1 MGIRIRPQEIDIPS
15 DDPFRND
22 LLNRKEP
29 AEILTQLIDGIEG
42 PCVLAVDA
50 AWGAG
55 KTTFLKM
62 WAQHLRNEQFPVV
75 EFNAWETDHAG
86 DPFVAIVTE
95 LTEGL
100 RELKDESLT
109 EKIDATKE
117 AAKQVAIRAIPGVI
131 RVATAGILDVQPLIE
146 NQVGSVLASYAEDRL
161 KEYSKAKDSI
171 EEFGNKLQEMA
182 VSLAQSECHP
192 LIVMIDELDR
202 CRPSYAVELLEVAK
216 HLFAVD
222 NAVFVL
228 AVNRDQLTH
237 SIKALY
243 GNDFDAIGY
252 LRRFVDVDFRLPN
265 PDRRAFI
272 DTMIKSVNLNDEVSE
287 IIRSFFS
294 NPVVSLRQVGQAIHR
309 LGLVVASMSEAS
321 LYLMTTGAVLILRTI
336 DASLYSR
343 FVMGAMPDIDVVKS
357 IFERLAMSNLNWESD
372 LGVLQFEAM
381 VVLSYFEMSIG
392 NRFVRRNDTISTPL
406 IECYRKIE
414 AGEKPHN
421 APRWA
426 TQSHAQ
432 SVIAIVEDFQLRG
445 RPMLHV
451 GIRDSVRR
459 MELLYRDRP
468 TRR

>member
-1 MGIRIRPQEIDIPS
+1 MGIRVRPQEIDIPP

-29 AEILTQLIDGIEG
+29 AEILTQLIDGIDG

-62 WAQHLRNEQFPVV
+62 WAQHLRNERFPVV

-100 RELKDESLT
+100 REFKGESLT
-109 EKIDATKE
+109 EKIDAAKE
-117 AAKQVAIRAIPGVI
+117 AAKQVALRAIPGLI
-131 RVATAGILDVQPLIE
+131 RAATAGVLDLQPLME
-146 NQVGSVLASYAEDRL
+146 KEFGKLLASYAEDRL
-161 KEYSKAKDSI
+161 KQYTEAKASI
-171 EEFGNKLQEMA
+171 QEFRTKLQEMA
-182 VSLAQSECHP
+182 ESLACSQRHP

-222 NAVFVL
+222 QTVFVL

-237 SIKALY
+237 SIRALY
-243 GNDFDAIGY
+243 GNDFDATGY
-252 LRRFVDVDFRLPN
+252 LRRFVDIDFRLPN
-265 PDRRAFI
+265 SDRRSFI
-272 DTMIKSVNLNDEVSE
+272 DTMIKSVNLNEEVLE

-294 NPVVSLRQVGQAIHR
+294 VSFVNLRQVGQAIHR
-309 LGLVVASMSEAS
+309 VGLIAASMGESNFPLTSSA
-321 LYLMTTGAVLILRTI
+321 ALILRTI
-336 DASLYSR
+336 DATLYFR
-343 FVMGAMPDIDVVKS
+343 FVLGSVPDLDVVKS
-357 IFERLAMSNLNWESD
+357 VFDRLEMTSLNWEVD

-381 VVLSYFEMSIG
+381 IALSYFEMSIG
-392 NRFVRRNDTISTPL
+392 NRVIGRNDTISTPL
-406 IECYRKIE
+406 TDCYRKIE
-414 AGEKPHN
+414 AGEKPED
-421 APRWA
+421 APRWV

-432 SVIAIVEDFQLRG
+432 LVIETVESFKQSGRSMLR
-445 RPMLHV
+445 V
-451 GIRDSVRR
+451 GFRETVRR
-459 MELLYRDRP
+459 MELLYKDGPWRP
-468 TRR
+468 